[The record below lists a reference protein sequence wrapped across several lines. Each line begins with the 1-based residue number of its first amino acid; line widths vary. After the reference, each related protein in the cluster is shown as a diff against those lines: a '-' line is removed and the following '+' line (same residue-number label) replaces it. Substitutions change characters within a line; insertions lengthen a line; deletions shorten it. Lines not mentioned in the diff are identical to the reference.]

1 MKNKNI
7 TISKFLIKNFI
18 LFSLIVLAVFLIANV
33 FIQIMGDKYL
43 LTQAKNF
50 FADSLIDQDY
60 RNMNTSYINDLGG
73 WISILDD
80 DLHVIYSTN
89 VNEVKEYTQHQL
101 IELTNGK
108 LNRSGKDVYASMV
121 YFKDEMECQRI
132 GLVCLPASNIKIKK
146 TVTNMKN
153 GIKNI
158 ILIYI
163 GGIIVIIVGY
173 VLAVWGLSYYMKKK
187 LTNPIYKLKYAFEGI
202 SKGDYTIRVKFDA
215 VSEFAEIRDSFN
227 YMVKRLCDMDKEKR
241 ASYLQRQ
248 QLFSDLGHDLKTPT
262 TIIQGYSSAI
272 LDGKVGEERRE
283 KFIRIINEN
292 AFNMGE
298 LIDLLLDYTRLERAD
313 YEITLTTCDLGEY
326 LRRIVIENLLLYE
339 ENGINLE
346 INIPEERIEAKIDL
360 KIMKRAIVNLLN
372 NILQHNPSGTNAFI
386 CVTSDKKIIIA
397 DSGEPIPE
405 EIQDKIFEPFV
416 CGDKARKPDRHNN
429 GLGLSIT
436 RKIIEIHKGQ
446 LYMAIGWKEYTKAFI
461 IELP

>member
-1 MKNKNI
+1 
-7 TISKFLIKNFI
+7 
-18 LFSLIVLAVFLIANV
+18 
-33 FIQIMGDKYL
+33 
-43 LTQAKNF
+43 
-50 FADSLIDQDY
+50 
-60 RNMNTSYINDLGG
+60 
-73 WISILDD
+73 
-80 DLHVIYSTN
+80 
-89 VNEVKEYTQHQL
+89 
-101 IELTNGK
+101 
-108 LNRSGKDVYASMV
+108 
-121 YFKDEMECQRI
+121 MECQRI

-272 LDGKVGEERRE
+272 LDGKVGEERQE

-326 LRRIVIENLLLYE
+326 LRRIVIENILLYE

-386 CVTSDKKIIIA
+386 CLTSDKKIIIA

-461 IELP
+461 IELPRL